1 MKINLTKL
9 LFYCYDSPGRVTRI
23 NDDGNKGTTG
33 DTSYMPPNIGTAG
46 DSPYSF
52 ELEKTADQDLTDGT

>member
-9 LFYCYDSPGRVTRI
+9 LNACFYVDGRVIRI
-23 NDDGNKGTTG
+23 NDDKGTTG

-46 DSPYSF
+46 DSPYF
-52 ELEKTADQDLTDGT
+52 

>member
-1 MKINLTKL
+1 MVKINLTKL
-9 LFYCYDSPGRVTRI
+9 LNACFYVDGRVMRI
-23 NDDGNKGTTG
+23 NDDKGTTG

-52 ELEKTADQDLTDGT
+52 ELEKTADS

>member
-1 MKINLTKL
+1 MGTMKINLTKL
-9 LFYCYDSPGRVTRI
+9 LFYCYNVDSRVTKI
-23 NDDGNKGTTG
+23 NDSKDTTG

-52 ELEKTADQDLTDGT
+52 ELEKTADS